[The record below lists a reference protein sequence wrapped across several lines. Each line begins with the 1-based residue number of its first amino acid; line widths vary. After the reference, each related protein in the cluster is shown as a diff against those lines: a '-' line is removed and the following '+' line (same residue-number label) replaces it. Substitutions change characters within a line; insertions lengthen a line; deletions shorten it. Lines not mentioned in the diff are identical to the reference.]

1 MPPAG
6 LNVVKRSGKY
16 VYLNAHCKKTQPSC
30 PGSRDLNWTGKGL
43 NNGIVITRLALCSVP
58 VGMVVNYGET
68 CGLAVSVYRGV
79 CRLYL

>member
-16 VYLNAHCKKTQPSC
+16 VYLNAHKKKMQPSC

-43 NNGIVITRLALCSVP
+43 
-58 VGMVVNYGET
+58 MMFF
-68 CGLAVSVYRGV
+68 
-79 CRLYL
+79 